1 MDSQPPARNSE
12 GARCGCKA
20 CKLQRVGWGSGYVQH
35 LVLWKVYINCH
46 GLHFVCC
53 VVLLWCAN
61 FNDVPAV
68 QLKPLPGQSIN
79 VHYQLLLCR
88 KKKNKN
94 ILSLYNTTP
103 QVYRNSLPQKF
114 RGWTLS
120 FNIFPSMMAAQL
132 EAR

>member
-68 QLKPLPGQSIN
+68 QLKPLPGQSVN

-88 KKKNKN
+88 EKTFCH
-94 ILSLYNTTP
+94 STTLP
-103 QVYRNSLPQKF
+103 LKFIEIPYRRNFEDGL
-114 RGWTLS
+114 
-120 FNIFPSMMAAQL
+120 
-132 EAR
+132 